1 MVRRAAAW
9 AQALS
14 RRSRRCSDASECS
27 PALSSV
33 APRTRM
39 GQATALQ
46 SVTDRLR
53 KCSAYRSRDFGLHS
67 KAATGTTSSM
77 RARKRR
83 DRCRERAD
91 TRRREHQ
98 FYSRGPRAFALA
110 TTGRRF
116 DLRDSNMTCRDR
128 RRFSPRLPRRPCS
141 WLAHPDGNMRL
152 LRPARLCHSDD
163 PRRVA
168 PAGQGP
174 RECRAMRMALSA
186 VHCDDLFHAETL
198 GSLPDANRSRRSTS
212 DSLRIT
218 ASSPNAAMIPG

>member
-1 MVRRAAAW
+1 MDILKHRFPIKSLIFLKPNCHAKMAPDT
-9 AQALS
+9 QALS
-14 RRSRRCSDASECS
+14 QRSRRCSDASQCS
-27 PALSSV
+27 PTLSSA

-39 GQATALQ
+39 GQGTGSRSGIMRSPNNSQ
-46 SVTDRLR
+46 SHL
-53 KCSAYRSRDFGLHS
+53 SGFGLRS
-67 KAATGTTSSM
+67 TAATGTTSSM

-91 TRRREHQ
+91 ARRREHQ

-116 DLRDSNMTCRDR
+116 DLRDSNLTCRDR
-128 RRFSPRLPRRPCS
+128 RQFSPRLPRRPCS
-141 WLAHPDGNMRL
+141 WLAHPDRNMRL

-174 RECRAMRMALSA
+174 RMS
-186 VHCDDLFHAETL
+186 CDENGAEW
-198 GSLPDANRSRRSTS
+198 
-212 DSLRIT
+212 DSLR
-218 ASSPNAAMIPG
+218 